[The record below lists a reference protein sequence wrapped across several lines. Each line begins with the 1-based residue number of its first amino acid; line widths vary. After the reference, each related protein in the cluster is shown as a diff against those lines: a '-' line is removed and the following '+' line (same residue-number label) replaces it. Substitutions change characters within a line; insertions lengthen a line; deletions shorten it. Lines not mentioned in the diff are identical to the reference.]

1 MKALTHLAVPL
12 PVPKTCARVVV
23 EGVESLEMLVCTTF
37 GVDGLDRATNPG
49 RIETIKELREQILK
63 SVEGPDGVEMRK
75 EVIYWASVDPFKLE
89 DELMRPTY
97 EREEREDIWTR
108 ARREV
113 REAEIVE
120 AEAETQGN
128 GKESS
133 SRFGRR
139 GCGIGE

>member
-12 PVPKTCARVVV
+12 PVPEACARVVV
-23 EGVESLEMLVCTTF
+23 EEVELLEMLVCPTF

-63 SVEGPDGVEMRK
+63 SVEGPDGVEMSK

-97 EREEREDIWTR
+97 ERKEREDKWTR
-108 ARREV
+108 TRREV
-113 REAEIVE
+113 REAEIAE
-120 AEAETQGN
+120 AEAERET
-128 GKESS
+128 
-133 SRFGRR
+133 
-139 GCGIGE
+139 GEKAPVHLVHADAE